1 MLESITERLAFYGY
15 EPSVEDET
23 ALTFLLS
30 KTEDHV
36 KNFCNLT
43 TVPEELKSTVVECV
57 TLEFLQA
64 LSLSGHLDDV
74 NITVDKVSSISEG
87 DVSISYASNSSK
99 QTLSDACEKAKNQLD
114 AELLPF
120 RRMRW

>member
-30 KTEDHV
+30 KTVDHV

-43 TVPEELKSTVVECV
+43 IMPGELESTVVECV

-64 LSLSGHLDDV
+64 LSLSGRLDDV

-87 DVSISYASNSSK
+87 DVSISYDSSSSK
-99 QTLSDACEKAKNQLD
+99 QTVSEAFENAKNQLD
-114 AELLPF
+114 TELLSF

>member
-1 MLESITERLAFYGY
+1 MLEPITERLAFYGY
-15 EPSVEDET
+15 KPSVEDET

-64 LSLSGHLDDV
+64 LSLSGRLDDV

-114 AELLPF
+114 AGLLPF

>member
-30 KTEDHV
+30 KTVNHV
-36 KNFCNLT
+36 KDFCNLT
-43 TVPEELKSTVVECV
+43 IVPGELESTMVECV

-64 LSLSGHLDDV
+64 LSLSGRLDDV

-87 DVSISYASNSSK
+87 DVSISYDSSSSK
-99 QTLSDACEKAKNQLD
+99 QTLSDACEKAKQQLD

-120 RRMRW
+120 RRLRW